1 MSKIKLKILENTFT
15 HCDYS
20 NNPMPPVS
28 FSKYVE
34 WDRNVSDEEELVFYT
49 DVNID
54 RPRPGHKRR
63 IAWLIE
69 PYVKQPHRYEK
80 LLNNSDD
87 FEYVLVNDKKLLDAG
102 DKFIYYPFGG
112 CWIETEN
119 RRTNH
124 DKSKLVSMIT
134 SGKKN
139 VADHYKR
146 HEIINR
152 YGNKIDV
159 MGRGYKPIEPIS
171 VGLIDYMFHI
181 AMENESRDYHF
192 SEKLINPIMV
202 GSIPIYY
209 GMPSVKEYF
218 YEGGMIVFNEVDE
231 LEDILNSLSY
241 DLYKKMLP
249 DAKRNFKIAENYIL
263 SEDWMYENI
272 FKKMSII

>member
-28 FSKYVE
+28 FSDYVE
-34 WDRNVSDEEELVFYT
+34 WDRDVSDEEELVFYT

-69 PYVKQPHRYEK
+69 PYVKQSHRYER
-80 LLNNSDD
+80 LLNNSDA
-87 FEYVLVNDKKLLDAG
+87 FEYVLVNDKKLLDAD

-112 CWIETEN
+112 CWIEVVN

-124 DKSKLVSMIT
+124 NKTKLVSIIA

-139 VADHYKR
+139 VVDHHKR
-146 HEIINR
+146 HEIVSKYNDI
-152 YGNKIDV
+152 IDV
-159 MGRGYKPIEPIS
+159 MGRGYTPIEPIS
-171 VGLIDYMFHI
+171 VGLMDYMFHI

-192 SEKLINPIMV
+192 SEKLI
-202 GSIPIYY
+202 GDYFDTR
-209 GMPSVKEYF
+209 GML
-218 YEGGMIVFNEVDE
+218 IFNEVDE
-231 LEDILNSLSY
+231 MEYILNSLND
-241 DLYKKMLP
+241 DLYKDMMP
-249 DAKRNFKIAENYIL
+249 YAKENFEIAKQYVL

-272 FKKMSII
+272 FKQMSII